1 MNTVNFDFTGAT
13 VLVTGGTSGIGNAIA
28 AAFAGAGAA
37 VTVTGTRGSATDYS
51 ETDLSAYTYRQCQIR
66 TRNRLTPWRIRWMNW
81 TS

>member
-37 VTVTGTRGSATDYS
+37 VTVTGTRESARASTDFGS
-51 ETDLSAYTYRQCQIR
+51 CIWH
-66 TRNRLTPWRIRWMNW
+66 WR
-81 TS
+81 